1 MKTQTL
7 TITVET
13 LENNSTFSIKSDL
26 NPYEQL
32 GVLELAK
39 LQTFKQIG
47 SCSVNSIEQP
57 VSKPTLKTI
66 ENLQIDYSDLKDL
79 YDWDEAKKQIEML
92 NSQDYKGFND
102 WRLPTK
108 IELNEMYL
116 KKDFIGGF
124 SSNYYWSSSE
134 YSAISAWNQNFY
146 NGFQNYN
153 NKINFIL
160 VRCVRS
166 V

>member
-39 LQTFKQIG
+39 LQTFRQISG
-47 SCSVNSIEQP
+47 CSVNSIQA

-66 ENLQIDYSDLKDL
+66 KNLQIDNEDLAGL
-79 YDWDEAKKQIEML
+79 YDLGEAKKQIEIL
-92 NSQDYKGFND
+92 NNLNYKGFSD
-102 WRLPTK
+102 WRLPDK
-108 IELNEMYL
+108 EELNLMYVN
-116 KKDFIGGF
+116 KNEIVGF
-124 SSNYYWSSSE
+124 SSNAYWSSTE
-134 YSAISAWNQNFY
+134 YVADYAWGQNFN
-146 NGFQNYN
+146 NGSQNYY
-153 NKINFIL
+153 NKLGNIQ